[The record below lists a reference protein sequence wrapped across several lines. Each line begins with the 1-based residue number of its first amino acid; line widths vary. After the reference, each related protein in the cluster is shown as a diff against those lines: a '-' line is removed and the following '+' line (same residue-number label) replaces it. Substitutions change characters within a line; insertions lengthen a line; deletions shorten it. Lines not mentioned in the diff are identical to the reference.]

1 MALDRRGALRQL
13 SGDFARRGMGMATAA
28 GEARQE
34 VSIERIFGRAF
45 GTIRS
50 NPLATLGIAFLF
62 SAVPTVALNAFVQG
76 RQAELVTRIGGLGLL
91 AFGLVMMAIGIV
103 ISAITQGALVRATVA
118 HSQGRES
125 SFAESISA
133 GLTVIV
139 PLFLTGLVSA
149 IGIGLATI
157 LLIVPG
163 VMLYCAWVV
172 ATPAVVAEGLWPL
185 AALER
190 SRELTSGARWKVFAI
205 LLILMVAYWI
215 LSGVVA
221 ALSIQFFGGLARFA
235 SLGAGGGFPVGY
247 IALTGIMQTLV
258 ACVWGV
264 AVTSIYVELRDWKD
278 GPQTAAL
285 EQVFA

>member
-1 MALDRRGALRQL
+1 
-13 SGDFARRGMGMATAA
+13 MATAA
-28 GEARQE
+28 GEAGQQ

-50 NPLATLGIAFLF
+50 NPLVTLGIAFLF
-62 SAVPTVALNAFVQG
+62 SAVPTVALNVLVQG
-76 RQAELVTRIGGLGLL
+76 RQAEFVTRVGGWGML
-91 AFGLVMMAIGIV
+91 AFGIAMLAIGIV
-103 ISAITQGALVRATVA
+103 ISAITQGALVRATIA
-118 HSQGRES
+118 HSNGRES

-172 ATPAVVAEGLWPL
+172 ATPVVVEERLWPL

-190 SRELTSGARWKVFAI
+190 SRELTSGARWKVFAV
-205 LLILMVAYWI
+205 LLILMIAYWI
-215 LSGVVA
+215 LSGVVT
-221 ALSIQFFGGLARFA
+221 ALSLQFFGGFSRFA
-235 SLGAGGGFPVGY
+235 AMGAGGGFPVGY
-247 IALTGIMQTLV
+247 LALTGIVQTLV

-278 GPQTAAL
+278 GPQSAAL
-285 EQVFA
+285 AEVFA